1 LVVPQGAA
9 ISFFDATLDRNGLA
23 FYYPDWRS
31 NSLQHNTTA
40 EPGRL
45 ALKLSSNKPAAGQM
59 LAFQIFVGDKIESRS
74 EDGTF
79 DQLVVKAKSG
89 KPQSLKITL
98 ITKDGAVFSETV
110 KLDTVVQNIA
120 VPLIRFKRDSALLL
134 PRPYPGF
141 MPLHYTAAV
150 NTPLVIMNVDKLQIS
165 FMPDAASTEPV
176 TVEVQAVWLEKKSEP
191 EF

>member
-1 LVVPQGAA
+1 
-9 ISFFDATLDRNGLA
+9 
-23 FYYPDWRS
+23 
-31 NSLQHNTTA
+31 
-40 EPGRL
+40 
-45 ALKLSSNKPAAGQM
+45 
-59 LAFQIFVGDKIESRS
+59 
-74 EDGTF
+74 
-79 DQLVVKAKSG
+79 
-89 KPQSLKITL
+89 
-98 ITKDGAVFSETV
+98 V